1 MLIAAIQIHLDR
13 LDPVSDE
20 PSLRLL
26 TQVLARQKRHIAD
39 FAAFIPSPPAVAR
52 EPSPPASACE
62 LPPDLGALPIDLK
75 REPRRSA

>member
-1 MLIAAIQIHLDR
+1 MLIAAIRIHLER

-39 FAAFIPSPPAVAR
+39 FAAFIPSPPASSLAN
-52 EPSPPASACE
+52 PSPLISGRCRSSSSASRA
-62 LPPDLGALPIDLK
+62 
-75 REPRRSA
+75 RSA